1 MLESKEPR
9 FGAVQAARRVA
20 RAVFLSTAPSSVS
33 STPGSRGIERSR
45 ILLGCLQ
52 PGQTSS
58 TYSDAL
64 NRLIDQ
70 LHYLN
75 SSGDKTQ
82 ETTRYWFDIRA
93 NLRREMEERKKRF
106 DDKTDVCARMAEVA
120 KTEVAKTLAAGATFF
135 DGVHIFTPH
144 SDVPDDSS
152 LRLVMMAPEHFYSK
166 EESRVAF
173 DAVLDYARN
182 NGTKPRYR
190 GNRLLFVAPDHTTL
204 TRLRDCIRIALA
216 WESIVKDV
224 SENRL
229 VLDNLQ
235 ADQAKK
241 EMKSAVE
248 VLPRVAR
255 ECFKWLLCPTQDTPT
270 EKLKVEAFPLNTAG
284 SALGPEIERVCI
296 DNELVISTWSPVHLR
311 NKLKE
316 LYWKPEKVAVKAM
329 DYWEDSLRYPYL
341 SRLKDRSTLAQAIV
355 KGAATRDFFGTA
367 YGLTGEK
374 YEGFKFGEANV
385 QLDDTLLLIE
395 PTAAAAYEAA
405 HAAPKQPV
413 VPEESPCII
422 QEVPYATG
430 DPLSQPTPPTSV
442 APTIPAASKPKS
454 FNGSVEIAPSTAK
467 TRLVQIAE
475 EIIAVL
481 NSDPNATLKV
491 TLEIAADFPQG
502 APDHIKRAVSENAN
516 ALGFKRKDWE

>member
-1 MLESKEPR
+1 M
-9 FGAVQAARRVA
+9 
-20 RAVFLSTAPSSVS
+20 
-33 STPGSRGIERSR
+33 ERSR

-64 NRLIDQ
+64 NRLVDQ

-106 DDKTDVCARMAEVA
+106 NDKTDVRARMAD
-120 KTEVAKTLAAGATFF
+120 VAKTLAAGATFF

-166 EESRVAF
+166 EESRLAF

-190 GNRLLFVAPDHTTL
+190 GNRLLFVAPDQATH
-204 TRLRDCIRIALA
+204 TRLCDCIRIALA

-241 EMKSAVE
+241 EMSSAVE

-270 EKLKVEAFPLNTAG
+270 EKLKVEAFPLNTSG

-367 YGLTGEK
+367 YGQTGDK

-405 HAAPKQPV
+405 HAAPKQSV
-413 VPEESPCII
+413 VPEESSSII
-422 QEVPYATG
+422 VQEVPHATG
-430 DPLSQPTPPTSV
+430 NPVSQPTSQGPTLAAKAKSFHGSATV
-442 APTIPAASKPKS
+442 APAA
-454 FNGSVEIAPSTAK
+454 AK
-467 TRLVQIAE
+467 MRLVQIAE
-475 EIIAVL
+475 EIIATL
-481 NSDPNATLKV
+481 TADPNAEVKV
-491 TLEIAADFPQG
+491 RIEIEATFANG
-502 APDHIKRAVSENAN
+502 AQDQIKRTISENAKT
-516 ALGFKRKDWE
+516 LGFGTAEWE

>member
-1 MLESKEPR
+1 
-9 FGAVQAARRVA
+9 
-20 RAVFLSTAPSSVS
+20 
-33 STPGSRGIERSR
+33 
-45 ILLGCLQ
+45 
-52 PGQTSS
+52 
-58 TYSDAL
+58 
-64 NRLIDQ
+64 
-70 LHYLN
+70 
-75 SSGDKTQ
+75 
-82 ETTRYWFDIRA
+82 
-93 NLRREMEERKKRF
+93 
-106 DDKTDVCARMAEVA
+106 MA
-120 KTEVAKTLAAGATFF
+120 EVAKTLAAGATFF

-166 EESRVAF
+166 EESRIAF
-173 DAVLDYARN
+173 DAVLDYTRN

-190 GNRLLFVAPDHTTL
+190 GNRLLFVAPDHATL

-255 ECFKWLLCPTQDTPT
+255 ECYKWLLCPTQDTPT
-270 EKLKVEAFPLNTAG
+270 EKLKVEAFPLNTSG

-355 KGAATRDFFGTA
+355 KGAGTKDFFGTA
-367 YGLTGEK
+367 YGLKDEK

-395 PTAAAAYEAA
+395 PTEAAAYEAA
-405 HAAPKQPV
+405 NKLDLKQHDE
-413 VPEESPCII
+413 PEESSSII
-422 QEVPYATG
+422 VQEATYSTG
-430 DPLSQPTPPTSV
+430 NPVSQPTSQGPTLVAKAKSFHGSATV
-442 APTIPAASKPKS
+442 APAA
-454 FNGSVEIAPSTAK
+454 AK
-467 TRLVQIAE
+467 MRLVQIAE
-475 EIIAVL
+475 EIIATL
-481 NSDPNATLKV
+481 TADPNAEVKV
-491 TLEIAADFPQG
+491 RIEIEATFANG
-502 APDHIKRAVSENAN
+502 AQDQIKRAVSENAKT
-516 ALGFKRKDWE
+516 LGFGTAEWE

>member
-1 MLESKEPR
+1 
-9 FGAVQAARRVA
+9 
-20 RAVFLSTAPSSVS
+20 
-33 STPGSRGIERSR
+33 
-45 ILLGCLQ
+45 
-52 PGQTSS
+52 
-58 TYSDAL
+58 
-64 NRLIDQ
+64 
-70 LHYLN
+70 
-75 SSGDKTQ
+75 
-82 ETTRYWFDIRA
+82 
-93 NLRREMEERKKRF
+93 MEERKKRF
-106 DDKTDVCARMAEVA
+106 DDKTDVRARMA
-120 KTEVAKTLAAGATFF
+120 EVAKTLAAGATFF

-144 SDVPDDSS
+144 SDVSDDSS
-152 LRLVMMAPEHFYSK
+152 LRLVMLAPEHFYSK

-190 GNRLLFVAPDHTTL
+190 GNRLLFVAPDHATL

-270 EKLKVEAFPLNTAG
+270 EKLKVEAFPLNTSG
-284 SALGPEIERVCI
+284 TALGPEIERVCT

-316 LYWKPEKVAVKAM
+316 LYWKSEKVAVKAM

-395 PTAAAAYEAA
+395 PAAAAGYEAA
-405 HAAPKQPV
+405 HAKPNEPAPAGP
-413 VPEESPCII
+413 SPGVI
-422 QEVPYATG
+422 QEE
-430 DPLSQPTPPTSV
+430 PLESGTPSSTAPVSPTPST
-442 APTIPAASKPKS
+442 PAATKPKS
-454 FNGSVEIAPSTAK
+454 FNGSVEIAPNTAK

-481 NSDPNATLKV
+481 NSDPNAALKV
-491 TLEIAADFPQG
+491 TLEIAVDFPQG
-502 APDHIKRAVSENAN
+502 AADHIKRAVSENAN

>member
-1 MLESKEPR
+1 
-9 FGAVQAARRVA
+9 
-20 RAVFLSTAPSSVS
+20 
-33 STPGSRGIERSR
+33 
-45 ILLGCLQ
+45 
-52 PGQTSS
+52 
-58 TYSDAL
+58 
-64 NRLIDQ
+64 
-70 LHYLN
+70 
-75 SSGDKTQ
+75 
-82 ETTRYWFDIRA
+82 
-93 NLRREMEERKKRF
+93 MEERKKRF
-106 DDKTDVCARMAEVA
+106 DDKTDVRARMA
-120 KTEVAKTLAAGATFF
+120 EVAKTLAAGATFF

-190 GNRLLFVAPDHTTL
+190 GNRLLFVAPDHATL

-235 ADQAKK
+235 AAQAKK
-241 EMKSAVE
+241 EMSSAVE

-270 EKLKVEAFPLNTAG
+270 EKLKVEAFPLNTSG

-296 DNELVISTWSPVHLR
+296 DNELVISIWSPVHLR

-367 YGLTGEK
+367 YELNGEK

-405 HAAPKQPV
+405 NQPAPTPG
-413 VPEESPCII
+413 P
-422 QEVPYATG
+422 T
-430 DPLSQPTPPTSV
+430 PLGPIPPGPTPHGPTPPGPPPSAPTAQGATLVAKAKSFHGSAIV
-442 APTIPAASKPKS
+442 APAA
-454 FNGSVEIAPSTAK
+454 AK
-467 TRLVQIAE
+467 MRLVQIAE
-475 EIIAVL
+475 EIIATL
-481 NSDPNATLKV
+481 AADPNAEVKV
-491 TLEIAADFPQG
+491 RIEIEATFANG
-502 APDHIKRAVSENAN
+502 AQDQIKRAISENAKT
-516 ALGFKRKDWE
+516 LGFGTAEWE